1 MQSGDKSSEQKYV
14 TTKTNKQDTWEI
26 LVTLVD
32 TLSNTS
38 KSLCPGAQIPYIK
51 NPYNETIVLVPLS
64 LD

>member
-1 MQSGDKSSEQKYV
+1 MKNHIHQKMK
-14 TTKTNKQDTWEI
+14 KTNKQDTWEI

-51 NPYNETIVLVPLS
+51 NPYNDLDNVPV
-64 LD
+64 